1 MVEFDVEKLV
11 AVGRDLPQEA
21 IEEISVVVE
30 DSIRKAGW
38 RGEFLVAPAPP
49 PEFDLK
55 VYVSRLYD
63 KSGEDILPQRLSV
76 GRAVK
81 DSYPE
86 LVDYH
91 EMDMGMGRCDEKRGI
106 RELLELP
113 YIIIRQG
120 RHDGLRVYFTDYD
133 LFMRLH
139 GKFPEH
145 FFKK

>member
-1 MVEFDVEKLV
+1 MKYEPTITMHEIPHK
-11 AVGRDLPQEA
+11 AMS
-21 IEEISVVVE
+21 EISALIE
-30 DSIRKAGW
+30 DSIRKAGG
-38 RGEFLVAPAPP
+38 RGEFLVAPATS

-55 VYVSRLYD
+55 VYVSRLHD
-63 KSGEDILPQRLSV
+63 KSGEKILPQRLSV

-91 EMDMGMGRCDEKRGI
+91 EMDMGMRRCDEKRGI

-133 LFMRLH
+133 LFMWLH

-145 FFKK
+145 FFKE